1 MVNPVNMQL
10 AHWNL
15 EHAAQQ
21 LRDPAAAAAQAGL
34 QGESAAAA
42 VHRDGSVQPA
52 GQGAEG
58 ERIGV
63 RKKKDR
69 QHQEGRKKKSGSP
82 GLNTEEKP
90 ADGDSPE
97 AGGLDFYA

>member
-52 GQGAEG
+52 DQGAEG

-69 QHQEGRKKKSGSP
+69 QHQEGRRKRAV
-82 GLNTEEKP
+82 LRAEY
-90 ADGDSPE
+90 
-97 AGGLDFYA
+97 GGKTRGRRLTRGRGA

>member
-52 GQGAEG
+52 DQGAEG
-58 ERIGV
+58 ERVGV

-69 QHQEGRKKKSGSP
+69 QHQEGRKKERFSG
-82 GLNTEEKP
+82 
-90 ADGDSPE
+90 PE
-97 AGGLDFYA
+97 YGGKTRGRRLTRGRGA